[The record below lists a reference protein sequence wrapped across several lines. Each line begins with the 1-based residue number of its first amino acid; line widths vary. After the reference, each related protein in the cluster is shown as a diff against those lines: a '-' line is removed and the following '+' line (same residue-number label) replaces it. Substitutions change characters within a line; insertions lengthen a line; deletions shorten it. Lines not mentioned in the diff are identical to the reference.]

1 MAITLNVS
9 DNESLNLTLIGSEEA
24 VLLEADDSGV
34 TLAAEES
41 EEALLSVVEA
51 DEVTLEAEACIY
63 IGGTGTPYTGA
74 YEVTPK
80 AYEEQILET
89 AHKYLTQNVTV
100 HEVPIYVTS
109 NPSGETVYIASEVN

>member
-1 MAITLNVS
+1 MAIKLNVS
-9 DNESLNLTLIGSEEA
+9 DNESLDLTLIGSEEA

-41 EEALLSVVEA
+41 EGALLSVEA
-51 DEVTLEAEACIY
+51 DEATLEAEACIY

-74 YEVTPK
+74 YGVTPK

>member
-1 MAITLNVS
+1 MAIILRVS
-9 DNESLNLTLIGSEEA
+9 DEVSLDLTLIGSEEA

-41 EEALLSVVEA
+41 AGALLSVEA
-51 DEVTLEAEACIY
+51 EEATLEAEACIY
-63 IGGTGTPYTGA
+63 IGGSGTPYTGA

-89 AHKYLTQNVTV
+89 ARKYLTQNVTV
-100 HEVPIYVTS
+100 HEVPYYVTS
-109 NPSGETVYIASEVN
+109 NQSGETVYIASEVN